1 MLKYFNKKNF
11 SSLIITNMELK
22 FEPCILNL
30 IWKRGAKGPKK
41 KEDYLIFLNF
51 GVQKFIVKNT
61 QKENFDV

>member
-1 MLKYFNKKNF
+1 
-11 SSLIITNMELK
+11 MELK